1 LLGELTELGW
11 LDPLSGCGA
20 PQEGGE
26 KGTRMGGGNVRER
39 GIKHS
44 KWSRENGKGKGR
56 MEPWRGGREETE
68 PGG

>member
-1 LLGELTELGW
+1 VWG
-11 LDPLSGCGA
+11 PSRR
-20 PQEGGE
+20 GE